1 MDKLKIKAD
10 FTKYIEVFLQKNAKL
25 NLISKNDEKFLW
37 EKHIFD
43 SLSIEKFFDKYKK
56 VKKILDIGTGGVF
69 PALPVAYTYKDIDV
83 YPLDSIRKKINAIHE
98 MKNELNLENVF
109 PICERA
115 EKLSQKFDLITSRAV
130 APLKV
135 ISGYALPLLKKDG
148 YFVAFKSVKAQEE
161 IDDAKS
167 ILKKFNAK
175 VIDIIEYDLPLEENH
190 TRNLIVIKQQQ

>member
-1 MDKLKIKAD
+1 MQNKEFYNEYIQAFLK
-10 FTKYIEVFLQKNAKL
+10 QNAKL

-43 SLSIEKFFDKYKK
+43 SLSIERFFDKYKK
-56 VKKILDIGTGGVF
+56 GKTMLDIGTGGGF

-83 YPLDSIRKKINAIHE
+83 YPLDSIRKKINAINE
-98 MKNELNLENVF
+98 MKDELNLENVF

-161 IDDAKS
+161 IDDAKL